1 MSIASPSSIGPHF
14 FPLLRLG
21 VQGPSGCFKSLTY
34 TVSLIML
41 CGSRNT
47 TRTAAPDRL
56 AISNQIVCPQ
66 GSDDSAVVDS
76 EDPLDLCAPPLG
88 EDTDDMS
95 RIARAVQA
103 VTASSMFEPV
113 FPTTSAEPAMLAAA
127 APQDLSTATTPQFS
141 VDEFRGESMDGI
153 NGGPG
158 LASSRC
164 KGNRWI
170 RYILASGLVIEVEA
184 TGSNGRAES
193 EAKLATQP
201 TAHSPIIVRP
211 SSPETPHG
219 HDSHL
224 QSDDSAIYAYTYPE
238 ESDTYPCRQVGDYY
252 FELEE
257 LQSQFKPFHQGD
269 LWRLEFIPTLLKFL
283 GTRSNPWDLSGDS
296 FIYLLRHVWTTVYG
310 EPSWSDE
317 DSDLVRAL
325 ATESVTAW
333 FDSFGSN
340 ALAAV
345 ESFLRRLTGGFSSF
359 SEWSVLCKEMM
370 RDCRMFYEYP
380 DGPHSRGIYC
390 SVFILAPLSRHM
402 EAIRGGTD
410 VQGLRAYY
418 PYYESAFP
426 FGAIGLAA
434 AAAFR
439 AMLLFRTQSLGY
451 DEGGNLVIKT
461 PTNGGA
467 ELRTIDTSFSQH
479 TAEGRTRHQLQWWTI
494 TVSSLPDT
502 LVRERRALHSSD
514 DGDS

>member
-1 MSIASPSSIGPHF
+1 
-14 FPLLRLG
+14 
-21 VQGPSGCFKSLTY
+21 
-34 TVSLIML
+34 ML
-41 CGSRNT
+41 CRDT
-47 TRTAAPDRL
+47 TRTAAPEPENL
-56 AISNQIVCPQ
+56 GILNQIISRPASQ
-66 GSDDSAVVDS
+66 GSDDSDVM
-76 EDPLDLCAPPLG
+76 EDPPDLCAPPLG
-88 EDTDDMS
+88 KDTDDMS
-95 RIARAVQA
+95 RIACAVQA

-141 VDEFRGESMDGI
+141 VDEFHGESMDGT

-170 RYILASGLVIEVEA
+170 RHILASGLVIEVEA
-184 TGSNGRAES
+184 TASNRRAES

-224 QSDDSAIYAYTYPE
+224 QSDD
-238 ESDTYPCRQVGDYY
+238 ESDTYPSRQAGDYY
-252 FELEE
+252 FELEG
-257 LQSQFKPFHQGD
+257 LQSQFKPFYQGD

-317 DSDLVRAL
+317 DRDLVRAL

-345 ESFLRRLTGGFSSF
+345 ESFLSRLTGGFSSF
-359 SEWSVLCKEMM
+359 AEWSVLCKEMM

-390 SVFILAPLSRHM
+390 SVFVLAPLSGHM

-451 DEGGNLVIKT
+451 DGGGNLVIKT
-461 PTNGGA
+461 PTNDGA
-467 ELRTIDTSFSQH
+467 ELRTIDTSFSC
-479 TAEGRTRHQLQWWTI
+479 A
-494 TVSSLPDT
+494 
-502 LVRERRALHSSD
+502 
-514 DGDS
+514 